1 MITYFFLVVGA
12 ILLLYGAVSYFKYYN
27 WKKTGKDAV
36 AVYEE
41 LLSTQEK
48 QAGGP
53 FGRKTRLICK
63 YRTEITSGGRVTH
76 GTRMESFDTLAEAKR
91 LVGKKLQ
98 GVKNDD
104 GEFLDLESVDGLR
117 KSALGKIIA
126 GAAGLLIAL
135 AEYVFFHYV
144 VNYL

>member
-12 ILLLYGAVSYFKYYN
+12 ILFLYGAVSYFKYYN

-76 GTRMESFDTLAEAKR
+76 GARMESFDTLAEAKR
-91 LVGKKLQ
+91 LIGKKLK
-98 GVKNDD
+98 GMKNAD

-135 AEYVFFHYV
+135 ARYLVFT
-144 VNYL
+144 YL